1 MAKRKR
7 QQNKALPSTGQEAAP
22 RAEEE
27 RRRKFGWIPL
37 WGWILIFI
45 MPLAI
50 SEGMFYVAGRIPNM
64 ILFPLAWI
72 GFWIIVMSRSGW
84 PILKKRK
91 EK

>member
-1 MAKRKR
+1 MSKRKR
-7 QQNKALPSTGQEAAP
+7 QRNKELPAIEPEAAP
-22 RAEEE
+22 RPEEK

-45 MPLAI
+45 VPLVI
-50 SEGMFYVAGRIPNM
+50 SEYMFYQVGRTVNM
-64 ILFPLAWI
+64 ILFPLVWI
-72 GFWIIVMSRSGW
+72 GFWIVIMHRSGW